1 MAVSPDPF
9 IHHKSC
15 NLQDLTL
22 CYKKKVTR
30 ITFCPGLK
38 AVWMEELHIQ
48 SVLLRIVIASV
59 QAYKKSIS

>member
-1 MAVSPDPF
+1 M
-9 IHHKSC
+9 
-15 NLQDLTL
+15 
-22 CYKKKVTR
+22 R